1 MTIKMKMIILVL
13 SALIGIGGLT
23 GLSQSQISKV
33 YEKANYGNENTVP
46 SLSTISDAINS
57 VATVRVLS
65 WQHIAQS
72 EESKRKDLEEKINS
86 IRKKIDDTL
95 TKYEGLLSNDKDKEL
110 LAADRAVLI
119 EYDDL
124 RDKQQNMKLKE

>member
-86 IRKKIDDTL
+86 IRKK
-95 TKYEGLLSNDKDKEL
+95 N
-110 LAADRAVLI
+110 
-119 EYDDL
+119 
-124 RDKQQNMKLKE
+124 